1 MDVRNANRKTRSSCL
16 SQSRFRLSRL
26 CIGSEQLFVTE
37 DEATN
42 GFPSKETV
50 PSVPGQKLELS
61 SLCDAAG
68 RSELS

>member
-1 MDVRNANRKTRSSCL
+1 MQTGKQDPADL

-26 CIGSEQLFVTE
+26 RIGGSGQLFVAE

-50 PSVPGQKLELS
+50 PSVPGQKLEFV
-61 SLCDAAG
+61 
-68 RSELS
+68 